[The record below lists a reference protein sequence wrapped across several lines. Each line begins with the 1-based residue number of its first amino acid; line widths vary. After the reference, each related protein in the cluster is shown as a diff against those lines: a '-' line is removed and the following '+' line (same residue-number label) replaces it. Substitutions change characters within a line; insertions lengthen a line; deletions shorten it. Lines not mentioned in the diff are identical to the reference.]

1 MRKARQARQ
10 DHPAQCNLVAGRRT
24 ASVEAEV
31 GRWSSTPDS
40 NSSTDRNTSCN
51 GTAAAAVGKPME
63 SEPKLVEKSTA
74 TASMTCSHEQRVE
87 A

>member
-1 MRKARQARQ
+1 MARKARQAHQ
-10 DHPAQCNLVAGRRT
+10 DHPAHCNLVGT

-31 GRWSSTPDS
+31 AHWSSMPDS

-51 GTAAAAVGKPME
+51 GTAAAVVGKPME

-87 A
+87 V